1 MPVPVVVMPNPWK
14 AMLALL
20 AGHPDLPAELQ
31 GTVPGTDPPV
41 RRVCASLPDA
51 FPAGLPYLH
60 VVQVPGGRRNVP
72 LRLATALFDLHLY
85 HVDVFEAMELARHV
99 AGVVQAIEG
108 RVANECG
115 FTVVRLVDEPFPLQ
129 DPDTRTERTVIPI
142 SATYR
147 PA

>member
-1 MPVPVVVMPNPWK
+1 MSVPVVVMPNPWK
-14 AMLALL
+14 SMLTLL
-20 AGHPDLPAELQ
+20 RAHPDLPAALQ
-31 GTVPGTDPPV
+31 GTVPGTDV
-41 RRVCASLPDA
+41 ERVCASLPDS

-72 LRLATALFDLHLY
+72 LRLATALFDLHVY
-85 HVDVFEAMELARHV
+85 ATDVFDAMELARYV
-99 AGVVQAIEG
+99 AGVVQATEG

-115 FTVVRLVDEPFPLQ
+115 FTVVRLVDEPFPLE
-129 DPDTRTERTVIPI
+129 DPDTRTPRAVIPI